1 MKEIESQIKIEKE
14 FIASTQRALTARAR
28 LSRVKTE
35 FDQELHESIA
45 KSNAKILN
53 LQEKLKQ
60 VH

>member
-45 KSNAKILN
+45 KSNAKILS